1 MQLTAGL
8 DALHDHDVR
17 RASPRVN
24 GRRCTCGGKVESGG
38 ECAACRA
45 KRLRAGA
52 AGGSPAFSNG
62 AMSSGFAPSRVP
74 IERRPSRA
82 PLDVSEPS
90 DPAELEADRIAKT
103 LFPSAHRPERA
114 LGNARVSTRSHLVQR
129 AGSGRPSTS
138 AVKLAGGGADVGSPL
153 PAGSRRE
160 MEGAFG
166 SDFSSVRVHTS
177 SEAAQ
182 LSRSLKASAFT
193 YGDHIFFD
201 QGSYDPESASGKEL
215 LAHELTHT
223 IQQRDTVMT
232 VDRQGSGRSVLGC
245 VNENLSSAGVAGWL
259 LAIVGTTC
267 GLIGA
272 LAGSPTGPGAAATAA
287 GAAAAC
293 IAGVVGFS
301 VGFVLGIL
309 TGCMRDPANFR
320 SAGAYVSSTA
330 GEGSPGAAGV
340 DGGGAPGPPGESAT
354 ATA

>member
-1 MQLTAGL
+1 
-8 DALHDHDVR
+8 
-17 RASPRVN
+17 
-24 GRRCTCGGKVESGG
+24 
-38 ECAACRA
+38 
-45 KRLRAGA
+45 
-52 AGGSPAFSNG
+52 
-62 AMSSGFAPSRVP
+62 
-74 IERRPSRA
+74 
-82 PLDVSEPS
+82 VSEPS

-103 LFPSAHRPERA
+103 LFPSTRRPER
-114 LGNARVSTRSHLVQR
+114 LGNARVSSRSRLVQR

-153 PAGSRRE
+153 PAGSRQE

-182 LSRSLKASAFT
+182 LSQSLKARAFT

-201 QGSYDPESASGKEL
+201 HGNYDPESASGKEL

-223 IQQRDTVMT
+223 IQQRDTAMM

-272 LAGSPTGPGAAATAA
+272 LAGSPTGPGAAATAF
-287 GAAAAC
+287 GAAAVC
-293 IAGVVGFS
+293 IAGVIGFS

-309 TGCMRDPANFR
+309 TGCARDPANFR

-340 DGGGAPGPPGESAT
+340 AGGGAAGPPGESAT